1 MILYNLIDKF
11 LMNDFNSEIK
21 KQLKGRNLIIFD
33 IGCFNGNFSRKLKK
47 DLNLKNQSFYLFDA
61 NPYLKIKG
69 FDYFNVTFSDKIK
82 LRKFNLNTF
91 LPSSG
96 SSLKKNN

>member
-1 MILYNLIDKF
+1 
-11 LMNDFNSEIK
+11 MNDFNSEIK
-21 KQLKGRNLIIFD
+21 IQLRNKNPVIFD
-33 IGCFNGNFSRKLKK
+33 IGCFNGNFSRKLKE
-47 DLNLKNQSFYLFDA
+47 DLNLKKQSFYLFDA
-61 NPYLKIKG
+61 NPNLKIKG